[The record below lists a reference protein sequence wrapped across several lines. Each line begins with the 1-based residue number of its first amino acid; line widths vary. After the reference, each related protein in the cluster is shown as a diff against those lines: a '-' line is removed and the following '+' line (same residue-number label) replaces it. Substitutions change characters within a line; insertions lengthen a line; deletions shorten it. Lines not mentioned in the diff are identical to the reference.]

1 MAEPELLRWLLHEA
15 LDPGDRFPSATLL
28 PTLMGR
34 LDETPKRR
42 WRGDWAAS
50 LAAVLIAL
58 FAVGTFLFIR
68 SPHTLRTSPATTPQ
82 GTSFSPSFQTA
93 ADWYGPAAPV
103 MATTDSTL
111 SGSIH
116 IRPSGSG
123 DYVIEPVV
131 RDASDHQVR
140 TLSLTLVHGR
150 CSEFTA
156 SPARLI
162 SASDPLV
169 PWIQSKGGSIWIWPV
184 ARVQASV
191 VSSPLVVFV
200 REGDGSAACADV
212 PVVEAVSLQPR
223 AGATPAVATFRP
235 AASWK
240 VTGALKVWPTSG
252 GDFLLTIDATSAES
266 DSTFRPALPLWHVAT
281 GSCSQQSG
289 SQTVAN
295 IGQVLARFNYP
306 VNAPGRQSFS
316 LVLPANWSGQPL
328 ILAAFVQGGGP
339 LIGCA
344 TIPKAAA

>member
-1 MAEPELLRWLLHEA
+1 
-15 LDPGDRFPSATLL
+15 
-28 PTLMGR
+28 
-34 LDETPKRR
+34 
-42 WRGDWAAS
+42 
-50 LAAVLIAL
+50 
-58 FAVGTFLFIR
+58 
-68 SPHTLRTSPATTPQ
+68 
-82 GTSFSPSFQTA
+82 
-93 ADWYGPAAPV
+93 

-235 AASWK
+235 APSWK
-240 VTGALKVWPTSG
+240 VTGTLKVWPTSG
-252 GDFLLTIDATSAES
+252 GDFLLTVDATSAES
-266 DSTFRPALPLWHVAT
+266 DLTFRPAIPLWHVAT
-281 GSCSQQSG
+281 GTCSSPVQQNG
-289 SQTVAN
+289 SQAVAK
-295 IGQVLARFNYP
+295 IVQVFARFNYS
-306 VNAPGRQSFS
+306 VDAPGRQSFS

-339 LIGCA
+339 LVGCA
-344 TIPKAAA
+344 TIPKTAA